1 LTLTPT
7 AFLGAA
13 KCDLRGAAFRV
24 TVFFATR
31 RLVGAVFLATAF
43 LVTLLL
49 TEAFAFAAFLEVG
62 FRATARLA
70 LGRLVLAP
78 EARRLAADLGVDRRA
93 VARDVG
99 RLKPF
104 VTALMEAS
112 SLKGLKWSQVL
123 RRCAARLT

>member
-7 AFLGAA
+7 AFLAPA
-13 KCDLRGAAFRV
+13 KFGFRGAAFR
-24 TVFFATR
+24 ATAFLTAR
-31 RLVGAVFLATAF
+31 PLVGAVFLATAF

-49 TEAFAFAAFLEVG
+49 TEAFAFAAFLVAG

-70 LGRLVLAP
+70 LGRFVLAP
-78 EARRLAADLGVDRRA
+78 EVRRLAADLGVDRRA

-112 SLKGLKWSQVL
+112 S
-123 RRCAARLT
+123 